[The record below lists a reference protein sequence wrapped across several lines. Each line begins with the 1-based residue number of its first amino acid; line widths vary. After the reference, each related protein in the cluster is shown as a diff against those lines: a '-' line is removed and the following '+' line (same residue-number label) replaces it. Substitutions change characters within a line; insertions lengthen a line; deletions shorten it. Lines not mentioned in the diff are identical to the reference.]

1 MIEPLTKAKL
11 KQYGFDKQS
20 IERLT
25 TWKDYECEIINDR
38 GYFFASNKEHKIY
51 SGIEGKQKHLDKSIF
66 PEHNSDAKEKFVTF
80 EELFRYAVLA
90 DSITVPESKLGKQFD
105 YKNAESIHNFSFNV
119 WLQNF
124 KGWEYGNETTY
135 IENLTREN
143 WVEYLTH
150 CENEKQKHNEEAEKI
165 KSNWK
170 PKAIP
175 PQQTETKSSNT
186 SNRPIIADF
195 VERLRAEVEMDEL
208 FLRAEKIRKE
218 KGVVNSARQKNE
230 TKTEQRTP
238 KTFEELFYKP
248 EHAEPCLKI
257 LSELQPP
264 VIDAIN
270 NYIGKAKG
278 VFPLWVNVL
287 KNHKP
292 EPLIRHF
299 KDTVYKDL
307 LNQKVKG
314 LNLSKDASE
323 FRKQYVR
330 LINDKTE
337 LDIKTILS
345 QYSQSGKLGK

>member
-208 FLRAEKIRKE
+208 FLRAVKVQKE
-218 KGVVNSARQKNE
+218 KEGINLPPQKTDQENPQSNTETHTEKYLCEFEDAFNSKADYLKAIEIINSYFKGNEYKITVKIFVKNGNTKRLAFALGE
-230 TKTEQRTP
+230 IWRSEKNGTIPFEYLSIYKQLFTIFSKQRLEKEHVFSSPLYKYSITKT
-238 KTFEELFYKP
+238 
-248 EHAEPCLKI
+248 
-257 LSELQPP
+257 
-264 VIDAIN
+264 
-270 NYIGKAKG
+270 
-278 VFPLWVNVL
+278 
-287 KNHKP
+287 
-292 EPLIRHF
+292 
-299 KDTVYKDL
+299 
-307 LNQKVKG
+307 
-314 LNLSKDASE
+314 
-323 FRKQYVR
+323 
-330 LINDKTE
+330 
-337 LDIKTILS
+337 
-345 QYSQSGKLGK
+345 